1 MSRGETALADLLRE
15 IDVPTRVE
23 KVPYLSPGAVVHEQ
37 VVAFGDD
44 ERHMAFDGDGPAMG
58 SSIARSNRGAQT
70 TASVSSRS
78 LRSNAVYP
86 SVSKVSGAPFRSG
99 ICADSAHNGCGDRRL
114 ARTRRSGDADDGSAA
129 LSEQPSGEFG
139 QAVHRRFH
147 AEILSPR
154 SFESLE

>member
-1 MSRGETALADLLRE
+1 MSRGETALADRRRE

-44 ERHMAFDGDGPAMG
+44 ERHEAFDGD
-58 SSIARSNRGAQT
+58 
-70 TASVSSRS
+70 
-78 LRSNAVYP
+78 
-86 SVSKVSGAPFRSG
+86 
-99 ICADSAHNGCGDRRL
+99 GDRRL
-114 ARTRRSGDADDGSAA
+114 ARTRRSGDAEDGLAA
-129 LSEQPSGEFG
+129 LSEQPPGEFG